1 MNTNNKNSTT
11 NKEVEKIKQA
21 RKESDSL
28 LTTLVDEKIQ
38 STNGLLTTQVISGA
52 STSYVASAE
61 SEWIARNI
69 KLFTQM
75 PSARNIISEQE
86 DGSLEMEWNEVTS
99 EEMKQRMPDFTRAYT
114 LAVYLMTQPERQFP
128 PILTVVEPDWVLLD
142 KEDLNYGDYWD
153 DEGRAKQASITPDFV
168 LSDKF
173 NSYVINKDK
182 LKSSYVVDGS
192 HRLIAL
198 QAIDDACSTQT
209 LVTRKKSGAPSLTY
223 TFENLASKLGVEIE
237 SLKHNEVMKES
248 FGVQFFSAVEEG
260 ETKEEANKRIRS
272 LFIHVNKTAKNPSAG
287 ENVLL
292 DEDSGYAIIARRVAV
307 THSFFKNRKPADLV
321 EVKRSSL
328 APNTPKIA
336 TLSGLADVSADYLN
350 QKFPPC
356 YITMSMQIY
365 SHYLIF

>member
-1 MNTNNKNSTT
+1 MNTNNQKSTT

-28 LTTLVDEKIQ
+28 LKTLVDEKIQ

-86 DGSLEMEWNEVTS
+86 DGSVKMEWNEVTS

-142 KEDLNYGDYWD
+142 KEDPNYDDYWD

-223 TFENLASKLGVEIE
+223 TFENLASK
-237 SLKHNEVMKES
+237 
-248 FGVQFFSAVEEG
+248 FSV
-260 ETKEEANKRIRS
+260 R
-272 LFIHVNKTAKNPSAG
+272 P
-287 ENVLL
+287 
-292 DEDSGYAIIARRVAV
+292 
-307 THSFFKNRKPADLV
+307 
-321 EVKRSSL
+321 
-328 APNTPKIA
+328 
-336 TLSGLADVSADYLN
+336 
-350 QKFPPC
+350 
-356 YITMSMQIY
+356 
-365 SHYLIF
+365 IFDFCDC